1 MQNPVAVVIDK
12 TLHWVLEQEPNWE
25 KTHPPEFRLRVVER
39 WKKMITSKLEMNT
52 RILWQLRLGDNVF
65 GCMAPI
71 FCTADWNYNPYS
83 VEVSGHELRKLL
95 Q

>member
-12 TLHWVLEQEPNWE
+12 TLNWVLEQEPNWE
-25 KTHPPEFRLRVVER
+25 KTHPPEFRARVVER
-39 WKKMITSKLEMNT
+39 WKKMITCKLELNT
-52 RILWQLRLGDNVF
+52 GLLWQLQIGKHVF

-71 FCTADWNYNPYS
+71 FCTADWSYNPYA
-83 VEVSGHELRKLL
+83 VEDPNHEFRKLL